1 MAGGVVQVTLGG
13 ASYHMKPSYGS
24 MRDIE
29 TRTDFT
35 ITELLELVIAQRLK
49 IQEAALVI
57 WFACQAAGEGFDS
70 IEAVGD
76 VLFEEKLTSP
86 ALRKSLS
93 QFLLNC
99 LYAPAEAKKKFD
111 DEVAPLLMVDHGP
124 NATG

>member
-35 ITELLELVIAQRLK
+35 VTELLELVVAQRIK

-57 WFACQAAGEGFDS
+57 WFGCQAAGEGFDS

-86 ALRKSLS
+86 NLRKSLS

-99 LYAPAEAKKKFD
+99 LYAPSEAKKKFEE
-111 DEVAPLLMVDHGP
+111 EVAPLLTVSLEP
-124 NATG
+124 NETG

>member
-1 MAGGVVQVTLGG
+1 MSGGLVPVTLGG
-13 ASYHMKPSYGS
+13 ASYDMKPSYGS
-24 MRDIE
+24 MREIE

-35 ITELLELVIAQRLK
+35 TTELLELVIAQRLK
-49 IQEAALVI
+49 IQEAALII

-86 ALRKSLS
+86 ALRASLS

-99 LYAPAEAKKKFD
+99 LYAPADAKKKFV
-111 DEVAPLLMVDHGP
+111 DEVAPLLLADAATT
-124 NATG
+124 ATG

>member
-1 MAGGVVQVTLGG
+1 MKGGVVKVSLGG

-29 TRTDFT
+29 GHTDFT
-35 ITELLELVIAQRLK
+35 ILELLECVVHQRIK
-49 IQEAALVI
+49 IHEAALII
-57 WFACQAAGEGFDS
+57 WFACQAAGEGLDS

-99 LYAPAEAKKKFD
+99 LYGPEEAKKKFE
-111 DEVAPLLMVDHGP
+111 DEVAPLLEPDLNPSM
-124 NATG
+124 TG